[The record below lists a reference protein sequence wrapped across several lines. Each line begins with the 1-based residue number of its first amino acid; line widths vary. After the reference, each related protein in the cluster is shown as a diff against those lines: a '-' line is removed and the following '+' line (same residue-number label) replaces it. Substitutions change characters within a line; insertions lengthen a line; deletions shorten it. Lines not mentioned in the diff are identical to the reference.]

1 MRSTVSWHLL
11 EGQNTSFCQVCPLF
25 LQEGVELPDH
35 LLHLPDVS
43 PQLQVLAMGFV
54 LGSFCEKMVESCV
67 RLAGFFSA
75 DALLMDRHRAPAMS
89 RDSICF
95 GVYVD
100 GVCAVGCN
108 HSKVLAALDAVKV
121 TLNAAGLRLSL
132 TYQRK
137 YSQVFSWII
146 RLGFCRWKPLAS
158 GGCDVVWSMLHGK
171 GILRASGQVDWARL
185 ELPAASSGLVSLQ
198 CRVSLRAHFRTSK
211 RAGMAR
217 SRPGIPLDCVIIA
230 TSHLQSCQSLVAM
243 GLRHGRLGWRT
254 RRLWCYASQ
263 MRS

>member
-1 MRSTVSWHLL
+1 MRCLLLHLGLDCNFLLSPWRRLSWHLL
-11 EGQNTSFCQVCPLF
+11 EGQNTSFCQVYPLF
-25 LQEGVELPDH
+25 LQEGVELPDP

-43 PQLQVLAMGFV
+43 PQLQVLAMGLSWALSARRWWKV
-54 LGSFCEKMVESCV
+54 CV
-67 RLAGFFSA
+67 RFAGFSA

-95 GVYVD
+95 GVCVD

-108 HSKVLAALDAVKV
+108 HSKVLAASEAVKV
-121 TLNAAGLRLSL
+121 TLDAAGLRLSL

-137 YSQVFSWII
+137 CSQVFSWIT

-171 GILRASGQVDWARL
+171 GILRASGQVDWAHHL

-198 CRVSLRAHFRTSK
+198 CRVSLRAHFRTSQ
-211 RAGMAR
+211 RADMAR
-217 SRPGIPLDCVIIA
+217 SRQGIPLDCFITSA
-230 TSHLQSCQSLVAM
+230 SHLQ
-243 GLRHGRLGWRT
+243 
-254 RRLWCYASQ
+254 
-263 MRS
+263 